1 MWNIYF
7 QPYGPLFA
15 QDPLLYLCFFHVSF
29 CVYVLCVYVYVVNV
43 LQIAVSRDVG
53 VCIPHTISAQGVS
66 LWCCFLVGTF
76 LLCPAHES
84 LLILGSSV
92 PATAGPLSCD
102 PQLIASPQGP
112 NSAHF
117 PLHQSEESFGPPEVQ
132 GSHSSS
138 PGQEPREL
146 EGLALHGTNL
156 CGKPSGPTQKTATR
170 DRSVLYLSPA
180 PLAHSL

>member
-29 CVYVLCVYVYVVNV
+29 CVYVLCVSVYVF
-43 LQIAVSRDVG
+43 QIAVSRDVG

-76 LLCPAHES
+76 PLCPAHET

-132 GSHSSS
+132 GSHSSG